1 MQCLID
7 DGSRIIIEIQKANQD
22 NFCDRAVYYASLPVL
37 DQLEVGGEYRLVPII
52 ILSILNFTLPHEIDE
67 GRIRTSYTIREDASG
82 ERLSNILQFIF
93 LELGNFKKTEA
104 ELDNDTEKWYFCLLN
119 MHKLAE
125 RPAVMKAAIFERL
138 FQVAEVE
145 ALPQKEK
152 ENYIKDMTTERDII
166 NQREYARKEGIAAG
180 KAEGLAEGEAKGLA
194 RGKIEG
200 KAESQRE
207 IAKNFLALG
216 IDPATIAKATGLSED
231 EVRKL

>member
-1 MQCLID
+1 
-7 DGSRIIIEIQKANQD
+7 
-22 NFCDRAVYYASLPVL
+22 
-37 DQLEVGGEYRLVPII
+37 
-52 ILSILNFTLPHEIDE
+52 
-67 GRIRTSYTIREDASG
+67 
-82 ERLSNILQFIF
+82 
-93 LELGNFKKTEA
+93 
-104 ELDNDTEKWYFCLLN
+104 

-152 ENYIKDMTTERDII
+152 ENYIKDMTTEQDII
-166 NQREYARKEGIAAG
+166 NQREYARKEG
-180 KAEGLAEGEAKGLA
+180 KAEGLAEGEANGLA

-207 IAKNFLALG
+207 IAKNLAALG
-216 IDPATIAKATGLSED
+216 MDPATIAKATGLSEE

>member
-1 MQCLID
+1 
-7 DGSRIIIEIQKANQD
+7 
-22 NFCDRAVYYASLPVL
+22 
-37 DQLEVGGEYRLVPII
+37 
-52 ILSILNFTLPHEIDE
+52 
-67 GRIRTSYTIREDASG
+67 
-82 ERLSNILQFIF
+82 
-93 LELGNFKKTEA
+93 
-104 ELDNDTEKWYFCLLN
+104 

-125 RPAVMKAAIFERL
+125 RPSVMKAAIFERL

-166 NQREYARKEGIAAG
+166 NQREFARKEGRIEGIAEGKIEG
-180 KAEGLAEGEAKGLA
+180 KAEGLVEGEAKGLA
-194 RGKIEG
+194 KG

-216 IDPATIAKATGLSED
+216 IDPATIAKATGLSEE

>member
-1 MQCLID
+1 M
-7 DGSRIIIEIQKANQD
+7 
-22 NFCDRAVYYASLPVL
+22 
-37 DQLEVGGEYRLVPII
+37 PII

-67 GRIRTSYTIREDASG
+67 GRIRTSYTIREDTSG

-104 ELDNDTEKWYFCLLN
+104 ELDNDIEKWYFCLLN
-119 MHKLAE
+119 MHKLVE

-152 ENYIKDMTTERDII
+152 ENYIKDMTTEQDII
-166 NQREYARKEGIAAG
+166 NQREYARKEGRIEG
-180 KAEGLAEGEAKGLA
+180 IAEGLAEG
-194 RGKIEG
+194 
-200 KAESQRE
+200 KAESQCE
-207 IAKNFLALG
+207 IAKNLAALG
-216 IDPATIAKATGLSED
+216 LDPATIAKATGLSED

>member
-1 MQCLID
+1 M
-7 DGSRIIIEIQKANQD
+7 
-22 NFCDRAVYYASLPVL
+22 
-37 DQLEVGGEYRLVPII
+37 
-52 ILSILNFTLPHEIDE
+52 
-67 GRIRTSYTIREDASG
+67 
-82 ERLSNILQFIF
+82 
-93 LELGNFKKTEA
+93 
-104 ELDNDTEKWYFCLLN
+104 
-119 MHKLAE
+119 
-125 RPAVMKAAIFERL
+125 
-138 FQVAEVE
+138 E

-216 IDPATIAKATGLSED
+216 IDPATIAKATGLSEE
-231 EVRKL
+231 EVREL

>member
-1 MQCLID
+1 
-7 DGSRIIIEIQKANQD
+7 
-22 NFCDRAVYYASLPVL
+22 
-37 DQLEVGGEYRLVPII
+37 
-52 ILSILNFTLPHEIDE
+52 
-67 GRIRTSYTIREDASG
+67 
-82 ERLSNILQFIF
+82 
-93 LELGNFKKTEA
+93 
-104 ELDNDTEKWYFCLLN
+104 
-119 MHKLAE
+119 MHKLVE

-166 NQREYARKEGIAAG
+166 NQREYARKEGIAEG
-180 KAEGLAEGEAKGLA
+180 KAEGLAEGEAKGKA
-194 RGKIEG
+194 EGKIEGKAEG

-216 IDPATIAKATGLSED
+216 IDPATIAKATGLSEE

>member
-1 MQCLID
+1 M
-7 DGSRIIIEIQKANQD
+7 
-22 NFCDRAVYYASLPVL
+22 
-37 DQLEVGGEYRLVPII
+37 
-52 ILSILNFTLPHEIDE
+52 
-67 GRIRTSYTIREDASG
+67 
-82 ERLSNILQFIF
+82 SNILQFIF
-93 LELGNFKKTEA
+93 LELGNFKKTED

-119 MHKLAE
+119 MHKLVE

-166 NQREYARKEGIAAG
+166 NQREYARKEGIA
-180 KAEGLAEGEAKGLA
+180 EGEAKGLA
-194 RGKIEG
+194 KGKAEG